1 MDNYSRSA
9 AISKSKYVVLW
20 VLTTLLKDFY
30 RLHDLGHLVILYP
43 NKQKDDVFGKYY
55 APPRKTC

>member
-1 MDNYSRSA
+1 MWCFGYLA
-9 AISKSKYVVLW
+9 
-20 VLTTLLKDFY
+20 TTLLKYFY

-55 APPRKTC
+55 APDLLMP

>member
-1 MDNYSRSA
+1 MWYF
-9 AISKSKYVVLW
+9 W
-20 VLTTLLKDFY
+20 VLTKQLTLLKYFH
-30 RLHDLGHLVILYP
+30 RLHDLGHLIILYP